1 MFSPGLPRGLHLHPF
16 FLHLYFSLER
26 CSSVACAGVCPQ
38 WRPVVG
44 AEGEHPDVS
53 GLGSVLTVFGEELWC
68 SGHTGGTGAAQIS
81 ITGDPLGASSP
92 I

>member
-1 MFSPGLPRGLHLHPF
+1 M
-16 FLHLYFSLER
+16 
-26 CSSVACAGVCPQ
+26 
-38 WRPVVG
+38 G